1 MIQSYLERRRRLAG
15 GLMLI
20 VMLTGCYRWERTS
33 LEWQRRSARPEKLR
47 LELTDGARMIVE
59 QGRVTN
65 DSVVGAGPTGIASDR
80 VAGLSARRLDPAITT
95 FLGLGLLVPV
105 VAIVGAMTTNT
116 CGAGAAP
123 SC

>member
-1 MIQSYLERRRRLAG
+1 MIQSYLQARRRLAT
-15 GLMLI
+15 GLILI

-33 LEWQRRSARPEKLR
+33 LELQRRGARPEKLR
-47 LELTDGARMIVE
+47 LELTDGAQMIVE
-59 QGRVTN
+59 EGRVTS
-65 DSVVGAGPTGIASDR
+65 DSVVGAGSIGIASDR

-95 FLGLGLLVPV
+95 FLGLGVLVPV
-105 VAIVGAMTTNT
+105 VAIVGAMTTST